1 MMQYTQ
7 RALSSLNQA
16 LAEVAMQTE
25 NGLQMAE
32 RSCQIIQSTI
42 RELKKFIHDYTFKDQ
57 QEEILFFKE
66 IKPQFIRELIY
77 FTELYYI
84 EANKPIGDRN
94 VLEAYYRQVI
104 QRNRMYFERNQA
116 LYVYYLSGKTIYD
129 SLYFLRESDEEPL
142 HLEYMLDID
151 LRFSTIHS
159 FKLSKLQAFENL
171 QHYLNNAISLL
182 DHPEKLISSS
192 KDERTKNRWTDS
204 KAALIELVYAMHSRG
219 SINNGKGDVKQIVAD
234 MESFFNIQVGNFY
247 RTFQSMRIRKKN
259 RTAYLD
265 TLKESLERRMDDTD
279 FNFSK

>member
-1 MMQYTQ
+1 MIQYTQ
-7 RALSSLNQA
+7 KALANLHKA

-42 RELKKFIHDYTFKDQ
+42 RELKEFIHNYTFKDQ

-77 FTELYYI
+77 FTELFYI

-104 QRNRMYFERNQA
+104 QRNRMYFERNHA
-116 LYVYYLSGKTIYD
+116 LYVYYRSGKTMYD

-142 HLEYMLDID
+142 HPEYMLDID

-159 FKLSKLQAFENL
+159 FKLAKLQAFENL
-171 QHYLNNAISLL
+171 QHYLNNVIFLL
-182 DHPEKLISSS
+182 DHPGLISS
-192 KDERTKNRWTDS
+192 KDEKPRNRWTDS

-234 MESFFNIQVGNFY
+234 LESFFNIQVGNFY

-265 TLKESLERRMDDTD
+265 TLKESLERRMDEAD